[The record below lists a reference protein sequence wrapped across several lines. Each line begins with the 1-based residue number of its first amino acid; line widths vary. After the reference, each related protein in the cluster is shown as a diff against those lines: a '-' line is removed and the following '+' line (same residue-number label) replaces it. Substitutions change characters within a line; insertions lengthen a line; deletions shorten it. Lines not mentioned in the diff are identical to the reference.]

1 MVKKLTANEIR
12 SIQTNGLNSLY
23 DVVKMKLIE
32 CEDIL
37 EKRNVAR
44 PVDTAISDAKSKI
57 NKINR
62 HNMYGDYGAND
73 KVIGLFNDIAI
84 SIGNITGNSDL
95 KIPDDK
101 VNYDINESLK
111 AVEKLIYIT
120 LEIYSDNISIRN
132 KYN

>member
-32 CEDIL
+32 CEAIL
-37 EKRNVAR
+37 KQRNVDR
-44 PVDTAISDAKSKI
+44 PVYTAISDAKSKM
-57 NKINR
+57 NQINR
-62 HNMYGDYGAND
+62 GNMYGDYGAND
-73 KVIGLFNDIAI
+73 KVVGLFNDIAI
-84 SIGNITGNSDL
+84 SIGNITGHSDL

-111 AVEKLIYIT
+111 EVEKLIYKT
-120 LEIYSDNISIRN
+120 LEAYSDDISIRN